1 MAAYDTAQANTD
13 AIRCLTIDEDRYER
27 LECIG
32 RGSFGDVYKGID
44 KETDTEVAIKVIDL
58 EDVEDDIED
67 IHKEVAVLAKCR
79 SENITDY
86 YASVL
91 KPGSSELFIVME
103 LMAASVADLLDE
115 RPLGEPEIAH
125 ILRQVLKALVYLH
138 TEHRVHRDIKA
149 ANVLLSA
156 EGAVKISD
164 FGVSGQLTGTLG
176 YRRRTFVGTPYW
188 MAPEVIET
196 SEEGY
201 SQTAD
206 IWSLGITAIE
216 MATGTP
222 PLAELHPMRAL
233 FLIPKDPAPR
243 LEGSFS
249 QPLRDFVA
257 RCLHKDPALR
267 PSASELLQDEFVRDA
282 ELPEELKQRMAAH
295 LSQQKPVVASKRSG
309 MAEAQLTLPKWDFG
323 RLEQKKG
330 GAIKPA
336 RHMRSLRSHQISTLT
351 LKSGTVLGAQPLNG
365 SPLYQA
371 GDNGTYK
378 VVEPVHR
385 LTPPATGWES
395 KHSMHPV
402 SEQDGRIEQ
411 ESAMSPPEPTPNLDG
426 ADVTAAPEAGT
437 SQQSQQEQPDASM
450 QEAPSESPAMKASA
464 EAGPEKKE
472 QASEAVSASEDV
484 AARRA
489 AALSAITELDEQR
502 PGTLQRML
510 EQMKHSQSG
519 EVYDSGLQHR
529 RAGSYL
535 GRQVSAAVEGTQQ
548 EPRPEVAL
556 DLGPLGNFLLAR
568 WRESIE
574 QDFDSV
580 SAWNDTFCI

>member
-1 MAAYDTAQANTD
+1 MAAHDTAQANTD
-13 AIRCLTIDEDRYER
+13 AIRSLTVDEDRYER

-44 KETDTEVAIKVIDL
+44 RETDMEVAIKVIDL

-67 IHKEVAVLAKCR
+67 IHKEVAVLARCR

-138 TEHRVHRDIKA
+138 GEHRVHRDIKA
-149 ANVLLSA
+149 ANVLVSA

-249 QPLRDFVA
+249 QPLREFVA

-267 PSASELLQDEFVRDA
+267 PSASELLQDDFVRDA
-282 ELPEELKQRMAAH
+282 QLPEELKQRMAAH
-295 LSQQKPVVASKRSG
+295 LAQQKPVMASKRSG

-323 RLEQKKG
+323 RLEQRG
-330 GAIKPA
+330 GTIKAA
-336 RHMRSLRSHQISTLT
+336 RHMRSLRSHQISMLT
-351 LKSGTVLGAQPLNG
+351 LKSGTAFGSQPLNG
-365 SPLYQA
+365 TQLHQA
-371 GDNGTYK
+371 GDNGTFK
-378 VVEPVHR
+378 AVEP
-385 LTPPATGWES
+385 LQSLPPPVSLGEPKRIMYA
-395 KHSMHPV
+395 V
-402 SEQDGRIEQ
+402 SEQDGRIDQ
-411 ESAMSPPEPTPNLDG
+411 GSATPPSEPTPDDDE
-426 ADVTAAPEAGT
+426 ADTTAAHEAGT
-437 SQQSQQEQPDASM
+437 SRQAKQQQLASM
-450 QEAPSESPAMKASA
+450 QEAPSVGPALANSE
-464 EAGPEKKE
+464 EAGAEERE
-472 QASEAVSASEDV
+472 QASEALSASDDE

-489 AALSAITELDEQR
+489 AALSAITKLDEQR

-519 EVYDSGLQHR
+519 EVHDSGLQHR

-535 GRQVSAAVEGTQQ
+535 GRQVSATEDGMQL

-580 SAWNDTFCI
+580 PTWNDIL